1 MPVFDPRASHEAAVV
16 DIGSNSVRLVIY
28 RIEGRAIWTLY
39 NEKVVAGLGRGIDLT
54 GTLPTEGKAAA
65 MLALRRFKAV
75 LDWVRPA
82 TKLVVATA
90 AIRNARDGQEFVRE
104 IQHETDLRVRVVSGE
119 EEGRYSALGVIAG
132 DPGAQG
138 VMGDLGGSSLELV
151 RLDAGRP
158 GDGVTLPLGP
168 FSLGAPRPFDPA
180 RVRAA
185 IGQVLAP
192 LVPRF
197 RTREFHAVGGVW
209 RAMALIHMDL
219 HDHPLQIIQQHEM
232 TPAEA
237 LKVCRALAKPSPGS
251 LGGVAR
257 KRAEALPYA
266 AAVLEALI
274 ERLGLERIVVSAYG
288 LREGL
293 LFDTMPPQVRA
304 LDPLIEGCAA
314 LGARKGLAEGLGWS
328 AVGPVDTS
336 TGLGAALAQWLKP
349 VFRTFTPE
357 FPGGREAV
365 LTEAACRLADFGARL
380 HPDHRADL
388 AFAEVLRSPVA
399 GQTHVERA
407 FLAVAIHARY
417 GGPPNP
423 PDRKLVDRLL
433 TPERQA
439 RARALGLALR
449 LGADLSGRV
458 PDLLRESDLSIS
470 GGKLVLSARPAWI
483 DMLLGEQ
490 TEKRARSLATALGL
504 ELEMRR

>member
-1 MPVFDPRASHEAAVV
+1 
-16 DIGSNSVRLVIY
+16 
-28 RIEGRAIWTLY
+28 
-39 NEKVVAGLGRGIDLT
+39 
-54 GTLPTEGKAAA
+54 

-82 TKLVVATA
+82 TMLVVATA
-90 AIRNARDGQEFVRE
+90 AIRNARDGVDFVRE
-104 IQHETDLRVRVVSGE
+104 IQQETGLKVRVLSGE
-119 EEGRYSALGVIAG
+119 EEGRYSALGVTAG
-132 DPGAQG
+132 DPQAQG
-138 VMGDLGGSSLELV
+138 VAGDLGGSSLELV
-151 RLDAGRP
+151 RLEGGRP
-158 GDGVTLPLGP
+158 GEGVTLPLGP
-168 FSLGAPRPFDPA
+168 FALGAPRPLDPA
-180 RVRAA
+180 RLRVT
-185 IGQVLAP
+185 IGQILDPVAA
-192 LVPRF
+192 RF
-197 RTREFHAVGGVW
+197 PAREFHAVGGVW

-232 TPAEA
+232 TTAEA

-266 AAVLEALI
+266 AAVLEALV

-293 LFDTMPPQVRA
+293 LFDTMSAEVRA

-314 LGARKGLAEGLGWS
+314 LGARKGLAEGIGWS
-328 AVGPVDTS
+328 LTGPPDVAF
-336 TGLGAALAQWLKP
+336 GLGAALAQWLKP
-349 VFRTFTPE
+349 VFAKFPPE

-399 GQTHVERA
+399 GQTHAERV

-417 GGPPNP
+417 GGPPTP

-439 RARALGLALR
+439 RARVLGLAMR

-458 PDLLRESDLSIS
+458 PDLLRESELAIA
-470 GGKLVLSARPAWI
+470 GGRLVLSARPAWI

-490 TEKRARSLATALGL
+490 TVRRARALATALGL

>member
-1 MPVFDPRASHEAAVV
+1 MPVSDPRASHEAAVV

-28 RIEGRAIWTLY
+28 RIEGRALWTLY
-39 NEKVVAGLGRGIDLT
+39 NEKVVAGLGRGLDQN
-54 GTLPTEGKAAA
+54 GPLPAEGKAAA
-65 MLALRRFKAV
+65 LLALRRFKAV
-75 LDWVRPA
+75 LDWVRPQ
-82 TKLVVATA
+82 TKLAVATA
-90 AIRNARDGQEFVRE
+90 AIRNARNGADFVRE
-104 IQHETDLRVRVVSGE
+104 IQHETDLRVRVLSGE
-119 EEGRYSALGVIAG
+119 EEGRYSALGVLAG

-138 VMGDLGGSSLELV
+138 VTGDLGGSSLELV
-151 RLDAGRP
+151 RLDDGQP
-158 GDGVTLPLGP
+158 GKGVTLPLGP
-168 FSLGAPRPFDPA
+168 FALGAPRSFDPA
-180 RVRAA
+180 RVRAVINQA
-185 IGQVLAP
+185 LDPVAD
-192 LVPRF
+192 RY
-197 RTREFHAVGGVW
+197 RAREFHTVGGVW

-219 HDHPLQIIQQHEM
+219 HDHPLQIIQQHVM
-232 TPAEA
+232 TSAET
-237 LKVCRALAKPSPGS
+237 LKVCRALARPSPGS

-266 AAVLEALI
+266 AALMETLI

-293 LFDTMPPQVRA
+293 LYDAMSPAIRA

-314 LGARKGLAEGLGWS
+314 LGARKGLAEGLGWPQP
-328 AVGPVDTS
+328 GPSDAEA
-336 TGLGAALAQWLKP
+336 GLGGALGQWLRP
-349 VFRTFTPE
+349 VFSTFPPE
-357 FPGGREAV
+357 FPLGRDAV

-399 GQTHVERA
+399 GQSHVERA
-407 FLAVAIHARY
+407 FLALAVHARY

-423 PDRKLVDRLL
+423 PDRKVIDRLL

-439 RARALGLALR
+439 RARVLGLAMR

-458 PDLLRESDLSIS
+458 PDMLRESELKIA
-470 GGKLVLSARPAWI
+470 GGKLTLSARPAWS

-490 TEKRARSLATALGL
+490 TEKRAKALASAIGL